1 MDMTGPQFREAREY
15 CGLSRAKLAF
25 LSGVSPRTIVRL
37 EQGAEV
43 MPLLRKAVLAA
54 LEGAVVG
61 GACVRPAAE

>member
-1 MDMTGPQFREAREY
+1 
-15 CGLSRAKLAF
+15 LSRAKLAF